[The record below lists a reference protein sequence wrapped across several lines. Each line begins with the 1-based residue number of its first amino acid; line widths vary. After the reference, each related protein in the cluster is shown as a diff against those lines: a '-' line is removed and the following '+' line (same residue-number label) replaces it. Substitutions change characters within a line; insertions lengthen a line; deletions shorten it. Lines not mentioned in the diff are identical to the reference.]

1 MKKKRIKKRVTWAII
16 LILIVV
22 YLCPKPMVR
31 NVKDSKIISIMYRA
45 DTWEQLRF
53 FYPSKEVPYI
63 DEDALLQI
71 LHQRKALVEV
81 LQPTVIDGF
90 PAEDVTLLITVGDGE
105 IHKNIMLGK
114 LNRITQQERL
124 RTYTI
129 IDADSVLNQIL
140 DFLEIDRNTGMPR
153 LQTSE

>member
-1 MKKKRIKKRVTWAII
+1 MAREEIVPKTNSKRTIPKQ
-16 LILIVV
+16 
-22 YLCPKPMVR
+22 KPMVR

-53 FYPSKEVPYI
+53 FYPSKEVSYI

-90 PAEDVTLLITVGDGE
+90 LAEDVTLLITVGDGD
-105 IHKNIMLGK
+105 
-114 LNRITQQERL
+114 R
-124 RTYTI
+124 YT
-129 IDADSVLNQIL
+129 
-140 DFLEIDRNTGMPR
+140 
-153 LQTSE
+153 

>member
-1 MKKKRIKKRVTWAII
+1 M
-16 LILIVV
+16 
-22 YLCPKPMVR
+22 
-31 NVKDSKIISIMYRA
+31 
-45 DTWEQLRF
+45 
-53 FYPSKEVPYI
+53 
-63 DEDALLQI
+63 LQI